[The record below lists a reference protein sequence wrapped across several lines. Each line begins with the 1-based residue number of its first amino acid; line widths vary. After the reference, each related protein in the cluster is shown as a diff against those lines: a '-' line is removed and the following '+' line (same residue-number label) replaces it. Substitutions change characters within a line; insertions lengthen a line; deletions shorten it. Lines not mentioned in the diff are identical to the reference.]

1 MANSYC
7 EVELGERITL
17 SFSIDIDKLSYE
29 INRLHDE
36 LSKSLQ
42 ALSHTKRPKDV
53 LSIKSLKQLESLRSS
68 LSDAEYRV
76 IDLENIIKSYLQYS
90 LSNQQVNNLEVEKSR
105 TTNLDEMYEKIA
117 QLSISI
123 SKENEVTD

>member
-117 QLSISI
+117 QLSNSI

>member
-1 MANSYC
+1 MANNYC

-105 TTNLDEMYEKIA
+105 TTNLDEMYEKMA
-117 QLSISI
+117 QLSNSI

>member
-1 MANSYC
+1 M
-7 EVELGERITL
+7 GERITL

-36 LSKSLQ
+36 LSKSLL
-42 ALSHTKRPKDV
+42 ALSSTKRPKDV
-53 LSIKSLKQLESLRSS
+53 LSIKSLKQLESLRKS

-90 LSNQQVNNLEVEKSR
+90 LSSQQVNNSEVEKSK
-105 TTNLDEMYEKIA
+105 TSNLDEMYKKIA
-117 QLSISI
+117 QLSNSL